1 MVRVDRI
8 TMRGFKS
15 FSDRTTI
22 PFPSGFTTIAGPNG
36 SGKSN
41 IVDAI
46 TFVLG
51 VSSAKAI
58 RANRLINLIF
68 NGGKSRKPSD
78 HAEVSLYID
87 NKDKKVALD
96 EEIKITRKVNRR
108 GLSIYKI
115 NERTV
120 TRRRFLEIL
129 TALGLSPEGYNII
142 MQGDVTKIIEM
153 NPEERRQIIDD
164 ISGISEFE
172 EKKQKAQK
180 ELEKVETRVR
190 EMYIVVNEKLKL
202 RARLEEEKKNA
213 ERYLTMQKKL
223 KKLKASLVKRK
234 FDDLKYKWK
243 EMSMSIEK
251 NEKKL
256 KETSKALSLIDKE
269 LSENESLISKTRRE
283 VIEKS
288 KDFSLTKEIDKIKTE
303 LLRKKDKIEFN
314 ERDVARLNSIIEK
327 SEQTKN
333 KAVKE
338 ILKLGKPYV
347 HGTVMDVIRVP
358 EKYSVALRVAI
369 GSHINDII
377 VDSVENSVELI
388 KFLKKEQIGRARFI
402 PLDRIAGR
410 PINKK
415 EDKKIIGYAIDL
427 IEFNEK
433 YQKVLEYVLGNTVV
447 VENIAIAKDIIKKER
462 MRIVTTDGDLI
473 ESSGAMLGGWY
484 KKKAPVVDTKKYL
497 NEIKTIELE
506 NKKLWKEIRTL
517 KKKIKELEIKE
528 KKEIRGTSSLEKEI
542 AKTEKNIFSL
552 RNKRKK
558 LYDEKSVLENK
569 ISGLKI
575 KRAGLEAKLS
585 NLRMEKEE
593 FKDIKNFYNIS
604 VDELKEGIRKVI
616 IEINAL
622 GPVNLR
628 AIDEYKTIDTEFGE
642 LKQKLD
648 KLLEEK
654 HAITKTAEEIEKKRY
669 KKFME
674 TLIEISKNFS
684 RIYSD
689 LTSGDANLRLV
700 ETEDI
705 DSGLIIE
712 AQPKGKKMLNI
723 DSMSGGEKAV
733 TALTFL
739 FAIQQYKAS
748 PFCILDE
755 ADAAL
760 DKVNTKRIIHLIK
773 KYSKNIQFIVI
784 THSDITIGEAD
795 KVFGV
800 SMENGVSKIFGIKMP
815 KE

>member
-243 EMSMSIEK
+243 EMGMSIEK

-369 GSHINDII
+369 GSHI
-377 VDSVENSVELI
+377 
-388 KFLKKEQIGRARFI
+388 
-402 PLDRIAGR
+402 
-410 PINKK
+410 
-415 EDKKIIGYAIDL
+415 
-427 IEFNEK
+427 
-433 YQKVLEYVLGNTVV
+433 
-447 VENIAIAKDIIKKER
+447 
-462 MRIVTTDGDLI
+462 
-473 ESSGAMLGGWY
+473 
-484 KKKAPVVDTKKYL
+484 
-497 NEIKTIELE
+497 KT
-506 NKKLWKEIRTL
+506 
-517 KKKIKELEIKE
+517 KKKIK
-528 KKEIRGTSSLEKEI
+528 
-542 AKTEKNIFSL
+542 
-552 RNKRKK
+552 
-558 LYDEKSVLENK
+558 KS
-569 ISGLKI
+569 
-575 KRAGLEAKLS
+575 
-585 NLRMEKEE
+585 
-593 FKDIKNFYNIS
+593 
-604 VDELKEGIRKVI
+604 
-616 IEINAL
+616 
-622 GPVNLR
+622 
-628 AIDEYKTIDTEFGE
+628 
-642 LKQKLD
+642 
-648 KLLEEK
+648 
-654 HAITKTAEEIEKKRY
+654 
-669 KKFME
+669 
-674 TLIEISKNFS
+674 
-684 RIYSD
+684 
-689 LTSGDANLRLV
+689 
-700 ETEDI
+700 
-705 DSGLIIE
+705 
-712 AQPKGKKMLNI
+712 
-723 DSMSGGEKAV
+723 
-733 TALTFL
+733 
-739 FAIQQYKAS
+739 
-748 PFCILDE
+748 
-755 ADAAL
+755 
-760 DKVNTKRIIHLIK
+760 
-773 KYSKNIQFIVI
+773 
-784 THSDITIGEAD
+784 
-795 KVFGV
+795 
-800 SMENGVSKIFGIKMP
+800 
-815 KE
+815 